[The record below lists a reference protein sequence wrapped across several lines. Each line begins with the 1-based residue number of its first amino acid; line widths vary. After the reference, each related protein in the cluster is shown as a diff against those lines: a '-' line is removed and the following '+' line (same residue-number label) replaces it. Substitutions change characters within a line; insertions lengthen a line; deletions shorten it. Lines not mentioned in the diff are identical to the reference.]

1 MLASSNDS
9 VRGLE
14 RVLHLFRQ
22 VNMRRVDEV
31 FAEPQELGPSPLV
44 SHCRVCEEQ
53 LATEHASVV
62 IHMHLMVP
70 GDKLHVH
77 GIGPDLQTAKA
88 DAGRKAADLFVS
100 LEPEIFSLKKARLRA
115 RLKDL
120 GCTLPKSDAM
130 RMLES
135 ANDPLSIE
143 SRNFP
148 PSFRELIVMTHVDDE
163 EGVLKSSEDISK
175 TSEYFLR
182 SIASFS
188 SEECIEVFNQIGLA
202 MVDELNRNMNEFV
215 FVALILLTYRIPLR
229 AIVDDEKI
237 KLSFLKIFEQLI
249 VFNSDKFVC
258 GDRLVGKLLRYYLS
272 ERALPY
278 LAKNRLEMLTVY
290 YSVGGRSIMKVPDE
304 GMKSHE
310 MEDSLKLAKIV
321 ESKTPPKEYLDL
333 LFSEFAKINAKIS
346 DLFKVDGQ
354 IYGSLVNG
362 FPTNS
367 SDIDVVI
374 NLGEHETGKEG
385 MDEDEDEDTPDSNNV
400 VLLNKL
406 FESIHSTYSDEF
418 ELSKI
423 DSARVPILK
432 CKSRR
437 SQVEIDISFNHEVV
451 VHNSALLRAYSSMS
465 PVVGQL
471 VVLVKHWAKQR
482 DLNDALQGTLSSYSY
497 VLLVI
502 HYLQSR
508 KMLPD
513 LQNPP
518 KTVFPVE
525 VLPTRITDGGRC
537 STWFLEETESVNY
550 KQVFAYEIQKLESV
564 SLKNLLVKFFEF
576 YLYDF
581 NFITDVA
588 TVTTAH
594 SLKKRDAFV
603 LSNPDSPEPTF
614 EFRTLRRRTW
624 FTIKDPFEIRRFLGT
639 TARGTEILVREMRR
653 GVELLLDGHIDELF
667 EPFKNKGGGKPIQHP
682 VPVRKLVAGDSTL
695 SCIRFGTPHPR
706 FPINPK
712 LHLNNPQFCYDV
724 VSFLESIRAIIQFG
738 ENLSISLNELRAL
751 LALTPIGLLS
761 AQDCLV
767 LGFDHILD
775 RIDTKEIKRVI
786 SLVKKQ
792 DIESLITMAKKN
804 IADRPAPAPR
814 PPQVATGRPGPPSK
828 KFMESPYLKPAGGQK
843 GGKGK
848 QPSREIGTAGNIE
861 K

>member
-1 MLASSNDS
+1 MNSTEDS
-9 VRGLE
+9 APGLD
-14 RVLHLFRQ
+14 RVLNLFRQ
-22 VNMRRVDEV
+22 VNMRKVDEV
-31 FAEPQELGPSPLV
+31 FAEPQELAPSPSI

-53 LATEHASVV
+53 LPSEHASVV
-62 IHMHLMVP
+62 VHMYLLVP

-77 GIGPDLQTAKA
+77 GIGPDLKTARS
-88 DAGRKAADLFVS
+88 DAGKKAADLLVS

-130 RMLES
+130 KMLES
-135 ANDPLSIE
+135 ANDPLSTE
-143 SRNFP
+143 SKNFP
-148 PSFRELIVMTHVDDE
+148 PSFRELISITRSDE
-163 EGVLKSSEDISK
+163 DEVVVPEEEISK
-175 TSEYFLR
+175 TCEYFLR

-188 SEECIEVFNQIGLA
+188 TDECIEVFNQIGLA
-202 MVDELNRNMNEFV
+202 MVDELNRHMNEFI
-215 FVALILLTYRIPLR
+215 FVALVLLTYRVPIR

-237 KLSFLKIFEQLI
+237 KLSFLKIFEQVI
-249 VFNSDKFVC
+249 VFNCDKFVC
-258 GDRLVGKLLRYYLS
+258 GERLVGKLLRYYLS

-290 YSVGGRSIMKVPDE
+290 YSIDGRSIMKVPEE
-304 GMKSHE
+304 GMRSYE
-310 MEDSLKLAKIV
+310 SEDSLKLAKIV
-321 ESKTPPKEYLDL
+321 DSKTPPKEYLDL
-333 LFSEFAKINAKIS
+333 LFSEFGKINAKIH

-374 NLGEHETGKEG
+374 NLADQETDFKD
-385 MDEDEDEDTPDSNNV
+385 MEDMEDEDTPDSNNV
-400 VLLNKL
+400 ALLNKL
-406 FESIHSTYSDEF
+406 FESIQSNLADQF

-432 CKSRR
+432 CKSRN
-437 SQVEIDISFNHEVV
+437 SQIEIDISFNHEVV

-471 VVLVKHWAKQR
+471 VVLIKHWAKQR

-518 KTVFPVE
+518 KTVYPVE
-525 VLPTRITDGGRC
+525 ILPTRITDGGRC
-537 STWFLEETESVNY
+537 STWFLEESESLKY

-594 SLKKRDAFV
+594 SRKKRDAFV

-614 EFRTLRRRTW
+614 EYRTFRRRTW

-667 EPFKNKGGGKPIQHP
+667 EPFKNKGGKPIQHP

-695 SCIRFGTPHPR
+695 SSIRFGTPHPR
-706 FPINPK
+706 FPVNPK
-712 LHLNNPQFCYDV
+712 LHLNNPQFFYDV

-738 ENLSISLNELRAL
+738 ENQSISFNELRAL
-751 LALTPIGLLS
+751 LALTPIGLIS
-761 AQDCLV
+761 AQDCSV
-767 LGFDHILD
+767 LGFNYSLV
-775 RIDTKEIKRVI
+775 RIDTKEINRVI
-786 SLVKKQ
+786 AFVKKQ
-792 DIESLITMAKKN
+792 DMPKMNL
-804 IADRPAPAPR
+804 ADKPAPASKA
-814 PPQVATGRPGPPSK
+814 PQVATGRPGPPSSK
-828 KFMESPYLKPAGGQK
+828 KFMDSPYTKPAGGQK

-848 QPSREIGTAGNIE
+848 NAPSREIGTAGNIE
-861 K
+861 KHI